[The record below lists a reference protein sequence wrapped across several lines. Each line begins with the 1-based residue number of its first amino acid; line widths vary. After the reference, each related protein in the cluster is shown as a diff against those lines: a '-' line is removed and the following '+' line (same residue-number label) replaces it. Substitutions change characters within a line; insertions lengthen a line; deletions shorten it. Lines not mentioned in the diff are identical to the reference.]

1 MRFLFIA
8 PRYHVNTHYMV
19 KALQIKGHQVGLL
32 AMYRGQA
39 EDYSALNPEIL
50 GYAWC
55 FRLINRW
62 FFGRPEVL
70 MKSDFEMRY
79 SHPDPLRLFIKIKKF
94 NPDVLVI
101 KNIQSAFSILSL
113 IIAKILRKK
122 IIILLQ
128 LPKYRARNKSQSVA
142 LVGKL
147 FGAKVVTPVLG
158 DRRYHNKNEN
168 LFYLPFTID
177 AEDFDKK
184 YFAKEKINILCL
196 AKYQERKGQLLLLQ
210 AVKNLLVQY
219 PGLLQV
225 DFFGEKDEAD
235 YLVKLEKYIKDNAL
249 INTVKIN
256 FTKSHS
262 EIKEICRQHDLF
274 VLPSWSEAA
283 AFSILE
289 AMSAQLPVI
298 CSDGNGTKCYIDD
311 GVNGYIFK
319 QRDALD
325 LQEKINSIIKSRE
338 NINAMGSTSFRFAQ
352 ERHSLEKFYQAF
364 IKLVA

>member
-1 MRFLFIA
+1 
-8 PRYHVNTHYMV
+8 MV
-19 KALQIKGHQVGLL
+19 KSLQIKGHQVGLL

-50 GYAWC
+50 GFAWC

-62 FFGRPEVL
+62 FFGRQQIL
-70 MKSDFEMRY
+70 MKNDFEMRY
-79 SHPDPLRLFIKIKKF
+79 SHPDPLKFFIKIKKF

-122 IIILLQ
+122 VIVLLQ
-128 LPKYRARNKSQSVA
+128 LPKYRRKTKSQSVA
-142 LVGKL
+142 WVGKL

-158 DRRYHNKNEN
+158 DRQFHNKNEN

-177 AEDFDKK
+177 AEDFDKE
-184 YFAKEKINILCL
+184 YFAQEKINILCV

-219 PGLLQV
+219 PGRLWV

-235 YLVKLEKYIKDNAL
+235 YLVKLEKYIKDNDL
-249 INTVKIN
+249 TNMVKIN
-256 FTKSHS
+256 FTKSPA
-262 EIKEICRQHDLF
+262 EIGKIYRQHDLF

-289 AMSAQLPVI
+289 AMRAKLPVI
-298 CSDGNGTKCYIDD
+298 CSDGNGTSCYIED
-311 GVNGYIFK
+311 GVNGYVFK

-325 LQEKINSIIKSRE
+325 LQEKINSIIKSPE
-338 NINAMGSTSFRFAQ
+338 NISAMGESGFRFVQ
-352 ERHSLEKFYQAF
+352 ERHSPEKFYQAF
-364 IKLVA
+364 IKLVV